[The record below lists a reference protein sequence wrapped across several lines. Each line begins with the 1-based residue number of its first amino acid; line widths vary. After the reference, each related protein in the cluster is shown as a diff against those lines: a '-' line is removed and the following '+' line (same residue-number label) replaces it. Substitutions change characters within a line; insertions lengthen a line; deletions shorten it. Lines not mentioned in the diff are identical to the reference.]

1 MHIDSGSVV
10 AVFAVIGFLFAG
22 VAVFGQWKVSKNT
35 TALTQYRETA
45 QAWEGK
51 ARAQETEITDLRHEV
66 AELQVQ
72 MTEKGKENAELTGRV
87 SVLQDALT
95 GKASWDILESR
106 IGEALS
112 IAGETRTEVRAIH
125 EMLIGKGPS

>member
-1 MHIDSGSVV
+1 MHFDSGSIV
-10 AVFAVIGFLFAG
+10 AVFAVIGFVFAG

-66 AELQVQ
+66 GELQLQ
-72 MTEKGKENAELTGRV
+72 MAEKGKENAELTGRV

-106 IGEALS
+106 ISEALS

-125 EMLIGKGPS
+125 EMLIKGPS